1 MFSLPLIT
9 PRDSHELWFGSS
21 QIPPHR
27 SSASQNQLNPSDPH
41 QSSSRRYHQGNG
53 HLPSGRTLISS
64 TAPSNTLAALQLEE
78 RALRARK
85 QNIASFGYAWIKPAG
100 CAKTMLGMREEEAER
115 EEGLLAAA
123 AEMAG
128 AGGDLSTMGIV
139 DEFGRPQGQEG
150 DNTGGVDDQML
161 ERDLDDDIPDADA
174 DGLVE
179 EGEEGLEEDEDGEE
193 GLMERDL
200 DDDIPEAFP
209 EDDDDDDDDEEEEEE
224 NEDDD
229 DDFDNQPDLDDD
241 IPAAEDEGGSLMV
254 RDLDDDIPEAEE
266 GSEQGEEWQHTDTE
280 AEDDDDD
287 DDDEHDPFSE
297 QLFRTSTSS
306 GRGLPP
312 QPPPIRRE
320 TEAQRRF
327 LNRWSGGADAFD
339 TSGMTLEDEEDL
351 RASIASQTSRRNS
364 AYRRRF
370 TRQRGGP
377 RDSLE

>member
-21 QIPPHR
+21 QTPPHR

-209 EDDDDDDDDEEEEEE
+209 EDDDDDDDEEEEEE
-224 NEDDD
+224 NEEED

>member
-1 MFSLPLIT
+1 MLSLPLIT

-21 QIPPHR
+21 QTPPYR
-27 SSASQNQLNPSDPH
+27 SSASQNQPNPTDPH
-41 QSSSRRYHQGNG
+41 QSSSRRHHQGNA
-53 HLPSGRTLISS
+53 HLPSGRALISS
-64 TAPSNTLAALQLEE
+64 AAPANTLAALQLEE

-123 AEMAG
+123 AEMGG
-128 AGGDLSTMGIV
+128 AGDLSTMGIV
-139 DEFGRPQGQEG
+139 DEFGRPQGQAEVEQ
-150 DNTGGVDDQML
+150 DTGTADDQML

-209 EDDDDDDDDEEEEEE
+209 EDDDDDDEEDE
-224 NEDDD
+224 

-241 IPAAEDEGGSLMV
+241 IPAAEDEGDSFMV
-254 RDLDDDIPEAEE
+254 RDLDDDVPEAAEE
-266 GSEQGEEWQHTDTE
+266 GSEQGGEWQHTDTE
-280 AEDDDDD
+280 AEDEDE
-287 DDDEHDPFSE
+287 DDDEHDPFAE
-297 QLFRTSTSS
+297 QLFRTSASS

-339 TSGMTLEDEEDL
+339 TSGMMVEDEDDL

-370 TRQRGGP
+370 SRRTGGP